1 MLGKSTPDTSDEGH
15 SGSNPLSGDPQ
26 IERSNW
32 LPFYRPYSF
41 ASQPF
46 DCFAEDI
53 QFSGIFLIGKNCM
66 RMKKSAVFAF
76 HPAKTA
82 PRNSKWS
89 LKDYHLREA
98 AGCHFTGPIALR
110 HSLSTAL
117 PRIFSF
123 PELFCSF
130 LFRGYLTILPQRCQA
145 LPENVFQFFQVLSAP
160 RQHLFLFLYSRGH
173 RAAVPCRIC
182 PCKRHSY
189 PNFSGAIAFK
199 KIKSARF
206 SDDLFRFV
214 KGFHLYFCF
223 FETFSRV
230 FYCKSVSK
238 AL

>member
-1 MLGKSTPDTSDEGH
+1 MLGKSTPETSDEGH

-53 QFSGIFLIGKNCM
+53 QFSGIFLIGKNCIG
-66 RMKKSAVFAF
+66 MKKGAVFAF
-76 HPAKTA
+76 HPAKTT

-89 LKDYHLREA
+89 LGDSHLQEA

-123 PELFCSF
+123 PEPSCS
-130 LFRGYLTILPQRCQA
+130 GIILPYSRSPVKRFGKIFSSFFRFPLRSVRFTPDYLYKIEKGKL
-145 LPENVFQFFQVLSAP
+145 LPRTDLPREKTFLSKLLRDICFQKDKFCAIFSRFISFCEGLSS
-160 RQHLFLFLYSRGH
+160 LFL
-173 RAAVPCRIC
+173 
-182 PCKRHSY
+182 
-189 PNFSGAIAFK
+189 
-199 KIKSARF
+199 
-206 SDDLFRFV
+206 LF
-214 KGFHLYFCF
+214 
-223 FETFSRV
+223 
-230 FYCKSVSK
+230 
-238 AL
+238 

>member
-1 MLGKSTPDTSDEGH
+1 MLFTRQKQHPEILSGH
-15 SGSNPLSGDPQ
+15 SKIIISEKQ
-26 IERSNW
+26 

-46 DCFAEDI
+46 DCFAKDI
-53 QFSGIFLIGKNCM
+53 QFS
-66 RMKKSAVFAF
+66 R
-76 HPAKTA
+76 T
-82 PRNSKWS
+82 
-89 LKDYHLREA
+89 
-98 AGCHFTGPIALR
+98 
-110 HSLSTAL
+110 
-117 PRIFSF
+117 
-123 PELFCSF
+123 F
-130 LFRGYLTILPQRCQA
+130 LFRGYVTILPQRCQA
-145 LPENVFQFFQVLSAP
+145 LPENVFRFFQVLSAP
-160 RQHLFLFLYSRGH
+160 RQHLFLFLYSSGH
-173 RAAVPCRIC
+173 RAAVPCRVC

-206 SDDLFRFV
+206 SDDFFRFV

>member
-1 MLGKSTPDTSDEGH
+1 MCGPHEKRCRSAGMLGKSTPDTSDEGH

-66 RMKKSAVFAF
+66 GMKKGAVFAF

-123 PELFCSF
+123 PELFCSVI
-130 LFRGYLTILPQRCQA
+130 IL
-145 LPENVFQFFQVLSAP
+145 S
-160 RQHLFLFLYSRGH
+160 YSRSAVKHFRKMFSNFFKSSPRPGSTSFYSYIVEGIGPPSPAGSV
-173 RAAVPCRIC
+173 RAKDILIQIFPGQLLS
-182 PCKRHSY
+182 KR
-189 PNFSGAIAFK
+189 
-199 KIKSARF
+199 
-206 SDDLFRFV
+206 
-214 KGFHLYFCF
+214 
-223 FETFSRV
+223 
-230 FYCKSVSK
+230 
-238 AL
+238 